1 MHVIQRKRQL
11 QRFSPVVSA
20 VLSPV
25 LAAVLVAG
33 CAASHTT
40 VVKPSGPPVQLQT
53 ATKPDLIARYNQQA
67 AAVTSLNATI
77 TMTLTAG
84 SAYTGVIKQYHE
96 VKGFI
101 LAQKPSNILV
111 IGQAPVVGTTIFRM
125 GSDGETFRIFIPSQ
139 NKFLTGPANLERP
152 SAKPIENLRPQHLT
166 GAIFWEPIPAQ
177 SLILLEEANE
187 EASRYYVL
195 TIAQREASSGSSEA
209 DLGWEISQ
217 KVWFDR
223 ADLSVA
229 RRQTYEPGGK
239 LASDVRYGG
248 WEAFGDVRYPRQISL
263 ARPGN
268 DYKLQ
273 IGITKAVFN
282 ETITPDRF
290 VLDQPPGSELVKV
303 GEESQDMKSSQPKTE
318 PKTEPQN

>member
-1 MHVIQRKRQL
+1 VA
-11 QRFSPVVSA
+11 FA
-20 VLSPV
+20 AW
-25 LAAVLVAG
+25 LAAG

-40 VVKPSGPPVQLQT
+40 VVKPSGPPVQFQT
-53 ATKPDLIARYNQQA
+53 ATKPELITRYNQQA
-67 AAVTSLNATI
+67 EAVTSMNVTV

-101 LAQKPSNILV
+101 LAQKPSSIRV
-111 IGQAPVVGTTIFRM
+111 IGQAPVVGTNIFDM
-125 GSDGETFRIFIPSQ
+125 VSDGETFSISIPSQ

-166 GAIFWEPIPAQ
+166 AAIFWEPIPEK
-177 SLILLEEANE
+177 SPVLMEEATE
-187 EASRYYVL
+187 AASRYYVL
-195 TIAQREASSGSSEA
+195 TLIRRGERSGPDSG
-209 DLGWEISQ
+209 DTDWEIAQ

-239 LASDVRYGG
+239 LASDVSYSG
-248 WEAFGDVRYPRQISL
+248 WDTFGAARYPRQIAL
-263 ARPGN
+263 TRPGN

-273 IGITKAVFN
+273 IGITKAAFN
-282 ETITPDRF
+282 ETISADRF
-290 VLDQPPGSELVKV
+290 VLRQPPGAELVNV
-303 GEESQDMKSSQPKTE
+303 GEESQQVKPAE
-318 PKTEPQN
+318 PKTEPTN